1 MLNYHLRVRRREDT
15 GRGGVRNQWGG
26 RGERSA
32 KYPRFAPEIRAR
44 GEPRLSLSRTRIT
57 KRNIVE
63 PYISDGALMKHSR
76 SPHSEIT
83 RDRLDYS
90 RARAPGCSLPA
101 RPSRPSPPPSERSR
115 ALQNGSPRSL
125 MRIREHPR
133 RLILEPTG
141 RL

>member
-1 MLNYHLRVRRREDT
+1 MLNYHLRRRYREDIPRGRNRGVRRGRET
-15 GRGGVRNQWGG
+15 GSSEIPRVR
-26 RGERSA
+26 
-32 KYPRFAPEIRAR
+32 PEIRAR
-44 GEPRLSLSRTRIT
+44 GSLSLSRKRIT

-76 SPHSEIT
+76 SRHSEIT

-90 RARAPGCSLPA
+90 RAGTPGCSLPF
-101 RPSRPSPPPSERSR
+101 PPFPPAGSGAERER
-115 ALQNGSPRSL
+115 ELRDGSPRSL

-133 RLILEPTG
+133 RLILEPAD